1 MNNGRGRKGGDTIKV
16 FKLLSKECNIT
27 KEEYFE
33 ILFLGVD
40 PKELHLRIKINGE
53 LRYKNIKSE
62 LDDKEMEIEYKK
74 YLAEKRQRDINK
86 YMVDKK

>member
-33 ILFLGVD
+33 IFVVM
-40 PKELHLRIKINGE
+40 I
-53 LRYKNIKSE
+53 
-62 LDDKEMEIEYKK
+62 
-74 YLAEKRQRDINK
+74 
-86 YMVDKK
+86 VT